1 MPPEGNREL
10 LKGKVMDRSRRRELF
25 WLILIAG
32 CVALFVARHERR
44 DHRVET
50 YDRGGLTDLVRQAQR
65 APIAKSPSKS
75 NDDIVT
81 GSIARPAP
89 RPAVRRAGYYVPL
102 GSFGSID
109 QATRR
114 YLDLANR
121 EPELERDNKL
131 KIETVSLKG
140 DGTFHRVRMGNFA
153 TIGSAKAACAKAG
166 LPAPRCPVVAA
177 R

>member
-1 MPPEGNREL
+1 
-10 LKGKVMDRSRRRELF
+10 MDRSRRRELF

-44 DHRVET
+44 DHSAEA
-50 YDRGGLTDLVRQAQR
+50 YDRGGMADLVRQAQK
-65 APIAKSPSKS
+65 APVSDS

-89 RPAVRRAGYYVPL
+89 RPAAVRRSGYYVPL
-102 GSFGSID
+102 GSYGSID

-114 YLDLANR
+114 YLDLASR
-121 EPELERDNKL
+121 EPDLERDNKL

-153 TIGSAKAACAKAG
+153 TIRSAKAACVKAG